1 MSILKVLH
9 VIPAVAPR
17 YGGPSRAVFEMCRAL
32 NARGVETLI
41 ATTDADGPGRLP
53 VQIAEPALYNGT
65 QTIFFPRQWSE
76 TFGYSH
82 ALALW
87 LDVNASR
94 FDVAHIHAVFSHPC
108 IAAAA
113 ACRKRR
119 VPYIIR
125 PLGSLDPWSM
135 SQKAFRKRI
144 MWRVAVKR
152 MLDGAAAIHYT
163 TADEQRLAEGSLAVG
178 RGVVVPLGVEIE
190 PTPERAQPVSGP
202 YVITLNRLHPKKN
215 IELLLKVF
223 LSITKAPELS
233 HWKLVIAGDG
243 EPDYVE
249 RLKRIA
255 KEYGAGERVVFTG
268 WLGGPERVS
277 ALRGASLL
285 ALISHQENFG
295 LAAVEALACG
305 VPVIVSRGVNLASK
319 IEESGAGWVTP
330 LDEASISRALSAALS
345 DPDELRRRGET
356 GPGFIASS
364 FAWSKVA
371 ANLTAL
377 YNSVVSKKRE
387 PELKITGESF
397 A

>member
-1 MSILKVLH
+1 MGRLKVLH

-41 ATTDADGPGRLP
+41 ATTDADGPGRLS
-53 VQIAEPALYNGT
+53 VQIGEAALYNDT
-65 QTIFFPRQWSE
+65 QTIFFPRQWSQ
-76 TFGYSH
+76 TFGYSR
-82 ALALW
+82 ALARW
-87 LDVNASR
+87 LDANAGS

-108 IAAAA
+108 IAAAS
-113 ACRKRR
+113 ACRKQQ

-135 SQKAFRKRI
+135 SQKAFRKRV

-163 TADEQRLAEGSLAVG
+163 TADEQRLAEGSLALG

-190 PTPERAQPVSGP
+190 PALESVPPCRGP

-215 IELLLKVF
+215 TELLLRIF
-223 LSITKAPELS
+223 LSITKAPGLG

-243 EPDYVE
+243 EPDYAG
-249 RLKRIA
+249 RLKQTA
-255 KEYGAGERVVFTG
+255 KEQGASERVIFTG
-268 WLGGPERVS
+268 WLDGARRVS

-305 VPVIVSRGVNLASK
+305 VPVIVSRGVNLASMV
-319 IEESGAGWVTP
+319 EESCAGWVTP
-330 LDEASISRALSAALS
+330 LDEDSISRALSAALS
-345 DPDELRRRGET
+345 DPGELRRRGAA
-356 GPGFIASS
+356 GFELARKDYSWTSIAESL
-364 FAWSKVA
+364 V
-371 ANLTAL
+371 AL
-377 YNSVVSKKRE
+377 YNETRRAE
-387 PELKITGESF
+387 IAALAI
-397 A
+397 